1 MNEVEFREVL
11 EDFLNDVTD
20 QDTAEEYNF
29 NIGVMR
35 VSSYENGGMLTRNEG
50 LIVRLDGGDEFQVT
64 IVQSKRAGE

>member
-20 QDTAEEYNF
+20 QDTAEEHNF